1 MPINISIMNI
11 FFNTSNINTLL
22 SLGYMV
28 DAATN
33 LEEGSIASQEC
44 VDEYRKELIDQN
56 IGTYQVSIPR
66 TVKKIGNM

>member
-1 MPINISIMNI
+1 
-11 FFNTSNINTLL
+11 
-22 SLGYMV
+22 MV

-33 LEEGSIASQEC
+33 LEEGSIASQER

>member
-1 MPINISIMNI
+1 
-11 FFNTSNINTLL
+11 
-22 SLGYMV
+22 MV

-66 TVKKIGNM
+66 TVKKIGNTRNVGRCYGYYLN